1 MSRADRAYEYIGK
14 EILEGRWHAGEIL
27 STYALA
33 EELNISRTP
42 ISEAL
47 KRLEADGLV
56 AIVPQV
62 GCRVCERPDQQL
74 ITELSTLCGALAG
87 LAAESAALV
96 MTAEQISKLEWIV
109 IECERS
115 LTVKDTHRLIDLNH
129 RFYSEITEAS
139 NMPRLLLVSRG
150 TWSLLRH
157 QLLGYPSLGELATDL
172 LMESAQHQRAIF
184 EALRCARGDEA
195 RLLCERHIRGFGP
208 RFAYGPRTTARSPD
222 AGGRGNSSVTGE
234 KGDESHDATIKVD
247 SVRS

>member
-1 MSRADRAYEYIGK
+1 MSRADRAYEYICK
-14 EILEGRWHAGEIL
+14 EILQGRWRAGEIL

-56 AIVPQV
+56 VIVPQV
-62 GCRVCERPDQQL
+62 GCRVCERPNQQL

-87 LAAESAALV
+87 LAAEAAALV
-96 MTAEQISKLEWIV
+96 MTAEQFSKLESIV
-109 IECERS
+109 VEAERS
-115 LTVKDTHRLIDLNH
+115 LDGRDTHPLIDLNH
-129 RFYSEITEAS
+129 RFYSELTEAS

-157 QLLGYPSLGELATDL
+157 QLLGYPSLGELATEL
-172 LMESAQHQRAIF
+172 SIESAQQQRAIF
-184 EALRCARGDEA
+184 EAIRCARGDEA

-208 RFAYGPRTTARSPD
+208 RFAYGTRTPARSTD
-222 AGGRGNSSVTGE
+222 GATLEGSSATDGKGE
-234 KGDESHDATIKVD
+234 ESHDATIKVD

>member
-1 MSRADRAYEYIGK
+1 MSRADRAHEYIAK
-14 EILEGRWHAGEIL
+14 EILEGRWRAGEIL

-33 EELNISRTP
+33 EELKISRTP

-56 AIVPQV
+56 EIVPQV

-87 LAAESAALV
+87 VAAESAALV
-96 MTAEQISKLEWIV
+96 LTAEQLSKLERIV
-109 IECERS
+109 IESERS
-115 LTVKDTHRLIDLNH
+115 LTIRDSRQLIDLNY
-129 RFYSEITEAS
+129 RFYSEIAEAS
-139 NMPRLLLVSRG
+139 NMPRLLMVSRG

-157 QLLGYPSLGELATDL
+157 QLLGYPSLGEQATDL

-195 RLLCERHIRGFGP
+195 RLLCERHIRRFGP
-208 RFAYGPRTTARSPD
+208 RFAYGQRTTAHSPD
-222 AGGRGNSSVTGE
+222 AVGRENSAVG
-234 KGDESHDATIKVD
+234 
-247 SVRS
+247 